1 MRQRVTRMADWEAG
15 HAKRAAVLT
24 AAVFLATAAM
34 ALGQETVSLTL
45 DEAIELARENNPT
58 FLSTQNNEAQFDWGV
73 RQATSNLILPSFTA
87 NASATY
93 QAPGESRIGTI
104 NTGGV
109 ERGALYYSSFS
120 IGGSYTLNGNTVF
133 GLGSAKA
140 DRNAARALTD
150 AAEFLMEYGV
160 TLQYMVALRARDRV
174 DVARRQVDS
183 SLENLE
189 IVQARVDA
197 QAAIVMDAAA
207 AQVQV
212 GRDSVALLQAES
224 AMRVE
229 TLRLLETVGLDLGA
243 DVELVSQFE
252 VFRPSWTSTELISI
266 ALESHPG
273 LTAVVANEGARRA
286 NLQQARGQ
294 YFPSLTLT
302 GGWSGFTQEVANG
315 DFLVANA
322 ERGAAGALASCQ
334 TFNNISAGLTT
345 PLEGFPQQCGSGE
358 LSTEARESILT
369 GNRSFPFGF
378 TRQPFSAS
386 LRLSIPIFNGFSRER
401 SVSQASNQLEDAVYS
416 RRAEELQI
424 RTSVTSALDALMTA
438 FSVVQVEERSREV
451 AAEQL
456 EMSRTRYGL
465 GADNFI
471 VLLDAERTMAEGERA
486 HLDSL
491 YSFYAG
497 LANLENA
504 VGQQLRPE
512 E

>member
-1 MRQRVTRMADWEAG
+1 MRQRVMRMADWEAG

-24 AAVFLATAAM
+24 AAAFLATAAM
-34 ALGQETVSLTL
+34 TLGQETVRLTL
-45 DEAIELARENNPT
+45 DEAIDLARENNPA

-73 RQATSNLILPSFTA
+73 RQATSNLILPSVTA
-87 NASATY
+87 SGSLSY
-93 QAPGESRIGTI
+93 QSPGTSRIGTI

-109 ERGALYYSSFS
+109 ERGALYTSSFS

-133 GLGSAKA
+133 GLSSAKA
-140 DRNAARALTD
+140 DRNAARALTSE
-150 AAEFLMEYGV
+150 AEFTMEYLV

-174 DVARRQVDS
+174 DVTRRQVDS

-189 IVQARVDA
+189 IAQARVDA

-229 TLRLLETVGLDLGA
+229 TLRLLEAVGLDLGA

-252 VFRPSWTSTELISI
+252 VFRPSWTTRELISI

-273 LTAVVANEGARRA
+273 LKAAVAAEGAGRA
-286 NLQQARGQ
+286 GLRQTRGS

-302 GGWSGFTQEVANG
+302 GTWSGNTQKVQNG
-315 DFLVANA
+315 EFLVSRA
-322 ERGAAGALASCQ
+322 EGSVAGALSGCQ
-334 TFNNISAGLTT
+334 TSNAISAGLTT
-345 PLEGFPQQCGSGE
+345 PLEGFPRDCGTGE
-358 LSTEARESILT
+358 LSAEARQTILDQ
-369 GNRSFPFGF
+369 NDVFPFGF
-378 TRQPFSAS
+378 TSNPFSA
-386 LRLSIPIFNGFSRER
+386 RLIVRFTIFNGFSRER
-401 SVSQASNQLEDAVYS
+401 QVSQASNQVEDAVYS
-416 RRAEELQI
+416 RRAEELRI
-424 RTSVTSALDALMTA
+424 RTSVTSALDALTTA

-456 EMSRTRYGL
+456 EMSRTRYSL

-486 HLDSL
+486 YLDGV

-497 LANLENA
+497 MANLENA
-504 VGQQLRPE
+504 VGQRLRPE